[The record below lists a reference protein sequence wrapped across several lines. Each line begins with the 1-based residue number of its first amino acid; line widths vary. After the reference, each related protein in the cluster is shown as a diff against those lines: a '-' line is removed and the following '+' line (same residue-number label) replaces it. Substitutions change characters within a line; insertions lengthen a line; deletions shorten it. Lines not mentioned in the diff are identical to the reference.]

1 MNIKRF
7 TLPPISSET
16 PLVKIVLPPRMEII
30 DPVEPRLTSIGD
42 VEVVTVAV
50 HDREVYLSARVML
63 ERARKLGAP
72 IDSREDMENILT
84 RGLAVGCDYLV
95 TGIKLHDL
103 HGREDVLCLG
113 RHDGRRRVRFRWVG
127 TRFNG
132 RHYQVL
138 CYGEDK

>member
-7 TLPPISSET
+7 TLPPVSSET
-16 PLVKIVLPPRMEII
+16 PLVKIVIPPRMEII
-30 DPVEPRLTSIGD
+30 DLAEPRLTSIGD
-42 VEVVTVAV
+42 VKVVTVAV
-50 HDREVYLSARVML
+50 HDRGVYLSARVML
-63 ERARKLGAP
+63 ERAASQSP
-72 IDSREDMENILT
+72 IDSWQDMEEALS
-84 RGLAVGCDYLV
+84 RGLAVDYLV
-95 TGIKLHDL
+95 TGIKLRDL

-113 RHDGRRRVRFRWVG
+113 RHGGRRRVRFRWVG